1 VIPISSNKQDNIST
15 SLIVILLIFLLLVIS
30 APNALAAEPP
40 IKIGV
45 ASMITP
51 VDAVKYYQSVI
62 DYIGEQVHRPVQM
75 VHRRTYEEMDSLLE
89 QGEVQVAFI
98 CAAPYVKNREKFG
111 VELLVAPSVNGRPIY
126 HSYIIV
132 HKDSPLKSFADL
144 KGKVFAFTDPKSN
157 TGKLYPSYLL
167 RTMNTAPEKYFKRHM
182 YSYSHNKSI
191 ELVAK
196 HVVDGAAVE
205 SLVYEY
211 MIKTGSPY
219 ARQTRIIKRS
229 PPYGT
234 PPVVVTKDVNPELR
248 DRIRDA
254 FLNMNK
260 NEKGKVILDAMM
272 IDGFVQIADT
282 AYDPIRKMERAV
294 DEDVVVA
301 RRNRGK
307 QTVYFGV
314 IPRDNPRILYEK
326 YQPLLDYL
334 AGLTPYTYELVLK
347 KNYEDTVNALG
358 SGEMDL
364 ALLGPLTYLE
374 ARAKYG
380 AIGILKPKGANG
392 DARYRSVIITKKGTG
407 LQQLA
412 SLKGKSVAFSASKST
427 SGNLI
432 PRYLLANSGLH
443 LSDLGR
449 YTNFD
454 YHDSVVKAVLKG
466 QQDAGAVRDS
476 VARKYSKLGIDI
488 IAESDPIPT
497 GPLVA
502 GPGTPYAVIE
512 NIKRALLALNPDD
525 PSHQK
530 VLQRLDEDLKSGFTE
545 AADADYAD
553 IRAKINAVPRTCGLG
568 CHPKIQL

>member
-1 VIPISSNKQDNIST
+1 
-15 SLIVILLIFLLLVIS
+15 
-30 APNALAAEPP
+30 
-40 IKIGV
+40 
-45 ASMITP
+45 
-51 VDAVKYYQSVI
+51 
-62 DYIGEQVHRPVQM
+62 
-75 VHRRTYEEMDSLLE
+75 MDSLLE
-89 QGEVQVAFI
+89 QGEVNVAFI
-98 CAAPYVKNREKFG
+98 CSAPYVKNREKFG

-132 HKDSPLKSFADL
+132 HKDSPLKSFTDL
-144 KGKVFAFTDPKSN
+144 NGKVFAFTDPKSN
-157 TGKLYPSYLL
+157 TGKLYPTYLL
-167 RTMNTAPEKYFKRHM
+167 KTMNAAPDRYFKRHM

-196 HVVDGAAVE
+196 RVVDGAAVE
-205 SLVYEY
+205 SLVYEF
-211 MIKTGSPY
+211 MVKTGSPY
-219 ARQTRIIKRS
+219 ALQTRIVKRS

-234 PPVVVTKDVNPELR
+234 PPVVVTKDVNPALR
-248 DRIRDA
+248 DRLRDA
-254 FLNMNK
+254 FLTMNK
-260 NEKGKVILDAMM
+260 SEKGKVILDAMM
-272 IDGFVQIADT
+272 IDGFVRIADS

-294 DEDVVVA
+294 DEDIVVVRKA
-301 RRNRGK
+301 KGK

-334 AGLTPYTYELVLK
+334 AGQTPYTYELILK

-358 SGEMDL
+358 NGDVDV

-380 AIGILKPKGANG
+380 AISILKPKGANG
-392 DARYRSVIITKKGTG
+392 DSRYRSVIIAKKGSA
-407 LQQLA
+407 LKQLA
-412 SLKGKSVAFSASKST
+412 ELKGKSVAFSASKST

-449 YTNFD
+449 YANFD

-476 VARKYSKLGIDI
+476 VARKYNKLGIEI
-488 IAESDPIPT
+488 IAESEPIPT

-525 PSHQK
+525 PVHK
-530 VLQRLDEDLKSGFTE
+530 KLLLRLDEDLKSGFME
-545 AADADYAD
+545 AVDADYAD

-568 CHPKIQL
+568 CHPKLQL

>member
-1 VIPISSNKQDNIST
+1 MPVFA
-15 SLIVILLIFLLLVIS
+15 LCLLFYLAIF
-30 APNALAAEPP
+30 APSVPAAEPP

-51 VDAVKYYQSVI
+51 VDAVKYYQSII
-62 DYIGEQVHRPVQM
+62 DYIGEQIHRPVQM

-89 QGEVQVAFI
+89 QGEVNVAFI
-98 CAAPYVKNREKFG
+98 CSAPYVKNREKFG
-111 VELLVAPSVNGRPIY
+111 IELLAAPSVNGRAIY
-126 HSYIIV
+126 HSYVLV

-157 TGKLYPSYLL
+157 TGKLYPTYLL
-167 RTMNTAPEKYFKRHM
+167 RTMSSTPEQYFKRHM

-196 HVVDGAAVE
+196 RVVDGAAVE

-234 PPVVVTKDVNPELR
+234 PPVVVTKDVNPVLR

-254 FLNMNK
+254 FLTMHK
-260 NEKGKVILDAMM
+260 SEKGKVILDAMM
-272 IDGFVQIADT
+272 IDGFVRIADT
-282 AYDPIRKMERAV
+282 AYDPIRKMERVV
-294 DEDVVVA
+294 DEDAVVS
-301 RRNRGK
+301 RKTRGR
-307 QTVYFGV
+307 QTINFGV
-314 IPRDNPRILYEK
+314 IPRDNPRILFEK

-334 AGLTPYTYELVLK
+334 AANTPYTYELVLK
-347 KNYEDTVNALG
+347 KNYEDTVNAIG
-358 SGEMDL
+358 NGEVDV

-374 ARAKYG
+374 ARTKYG
-380 AIGILKPKGANG
+380 AISILKPKGANG
-392 DARYRSVIITKKGTG
+392 DARYRSVIITKKGSAFK
-407 LQQLA
+407 QL
-412 SLKGKSVAFSASKST
+412 SELKGKSVAFSASKST

-449 YTNFD
+449 YANFD

-488 IAESDPIPT
+488 IAESEPIPT

-502 GPGTPYAVIE
+502 GPGTPYAAIE
-512 NIKRALLALNPDD
+512 SIKRALLALNPDD
-525 PSHQK
+525 VEHK
-530 VLQRLDEDLKSGFTE
+530 KILQRLDEDLKSGFMD